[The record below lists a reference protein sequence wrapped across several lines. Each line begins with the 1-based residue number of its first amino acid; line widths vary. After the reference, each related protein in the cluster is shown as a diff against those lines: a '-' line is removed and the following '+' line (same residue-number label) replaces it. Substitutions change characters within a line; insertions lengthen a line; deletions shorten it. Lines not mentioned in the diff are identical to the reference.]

1 MNGDR
6 HRNRS
11 LICAIRG
18 PIMLITIGVLFTL
31 DHFTQYTFWDKT
43 WPVLIIVIG
52 LLSLMR
58 RGLEPAPPTSPTAP
72 FPPPQY
78 AYPQYPPP
86 AGGGSYAQSPYAQ
99 PAPEPAAPSK
109 GGFGTSAPQSTSTES
124 RPAQPPANGENPL

>member
-6 HRNRS
+6 RRDRS

-18 PIMLITIGVLFTL
+18 PIMLITVGVLFTL

-43 WPVLIIVIG
+43 WPVLIIVVG
-52 LLSLMR
+52 LLGLVR
-58 RGLEPAPPTSPTAP
+58 RGFAPEPPPPPVAP

-86 AGGGSYAQSPYAQ
+86 PSGGGYSHSQYSQ
-99 PAPEPAAPSK
+99 PTPGPAAPSK
-109 GGFGTSAPQSTSTES
+109 GGFGSSAPQSTTEPK
-124 RPAQPPANGENPL
+124 PAPPANGENPL

>member
-6 HRNRS
+6 RRDRS
-11 LICAIRG
+11 LVCAIRG
-18 PIMLITIGVLFTL
+18 PILLITIGVLFTL

-58 RGLEPAPPTSPTAP
+58 RGLDPAPPPPPPAP

-86 AGGGSYAQSPYAQ
+86 QTGGSYSQSSYAQ
-99 PAPEPAAPSK
+99 PAPTPASPAK
-109 GGFGTSAPQSTSTES
+109 GGFGSSAPQSTTEQP
-124 RPAQPPANGENPL
+124 PAQPPANGENPL